1 MKEKKNIVLIILS
14 IVALFFVL
22 NGVYALSPNITMK
35 RTIGTITYCNKRYD
49 IHRNTSHWDAMAKFS
64 VDGNEYSGAVTVN
77 GHKYIGQ
84 HIMILYNPKD
94 PNDFISQYLT
104 YQGIP
109 MIIFG
114 VIFSIPIIQKLK
126 RRQKAKEKL

>member
-1 MKEKKNIVLIILS
+1 MKEKKNIALLILS
-14 IVALFFVL
+14 IVVLFLVL

-64 VDGNEYSGAVTVN
+64 VDGNEYSGAVTVS

-84 HIMILYNPKD
+84 HIIILYNPKNPD
-94 PNDFISQYLT
+94 DFISQYLT
-104 YQGIP
+104 YSGIP
-109 MIIFG
+109 MIILG
-114 VIFSIPIIQKLK
+114 VIFSIPIILKLK
-126 RRQKAKEKL
+126 NKQKTKENL